1 LQFSLR
7 YDHCVYLIHPVAFK
21 TIRGQHL
28 RRCNLSRTTFTSID
42 HFANF
47 LTATFEVSKDSTI
60 DSPQEEPQLRDF
72 DLIFSQKATR
82 NKRKVDNHIAMP
94 RRLSNPLLSS
104 SPPTPWPS
112 FSPSD
117 KGATLARTTT
127 AKASKIAQFF
137 TASPKS
143 KDAQSAAAAL
153 LAASRAQEQAFR
165 ESGTPPISSAS
176 LSLPTISLST
186 ARADSTNMDEPP
198 TTLFQPPS
206 PAETRRI
213 ARQHAQ
219 FGPLDSQSHRY
230 VSRHQGGEFPDPVM
244 DEPPY
249 YYLLTTYI
257 SYLILIIFGHVR
269 DFFGMRFKEDNYR
282 HLKARNGY
290 AALNSDFD
298 NFYVRRLKM
307 RINDCFNRPTT
318 GVPGRYINLLDRT
331 SDDGNYHFQMTG
343 TTTETLNVSSYNYLG
358 FAQSEGPCA
367 DQVEETIRKYGLS
380 SASPRAEV
388 GTTDLAVDCEN
399 LVAQFIGKESAM
411 VFSMGFGTNASA
423 FPALVGKGDLI
434 ISDEL
439 NHASIRFGSRLSGAM
454 IQSFKHNDMKDL
466 EARLREAI
474 SQGQPRTHRP
484 WKKILVV
491 VEGLYSMEGTMCN
504 LPGLIRL
511 KKRYKFNLFVDE
523 AHSVGALGPRGRGV
537 CDYFGIDPAEVDIL
551 MGTLTKSFGANGGYI
566 AGDKAIVDKLRVT
579 NAGTLYGE
587 TPTPA
592 VLAQII
598 TALKLINGE
607 IMPGQGEERLQRIAF
622 NSRYLRL
629 GLKRLGFIVYG
640 HDDSPI
646 IPLLLYHPA
655 KMPAFSHEMLKRKIS
670 VVVVGYPA
678 TPLISSRAPFCISA
692 AHNKEDMDRLLV
704 ACDEIGNALQ
714 LKFASG
720 IDGGAPPLADGVT
733 WEMEQSRKRLEKHD
747 KVAKKLVQQ
756 PRWALDEVMRR
767 GVQDVKV
774 PLR

>member
-1 LQFSLR
+1 MM
-7 YDHCVYLIHPVAFK
+7 DA
-21 TIRGQHL
+21 
-28 RRCNLSRTTFTSID
+28 
-42 HFANF
+42 
-47 LTATFEVSKDSTI
+47 
-60 DSPQEEPQLRDF
+60 
-72 DLIFSQKATR
+72 
-82 NKRKVDNHIAMP
+82 
-94 RRLSNPLLSS
+94 
-104 SPPTPWPS
+104 PT
-112 FSPSD
+112 
-117 KGATLARTTT
+117 
-127 AKASKIAQFF
+127 
-137 TASPKS
+137 
-143 KDAQSAAAAL
+143 
-153 LAASRAQEQAFR
+153 
-165 ESGTPPISSAS
+165 
-176 LSLPTISLST
+176 
-186 ARADSTNMDEPP
+186 
-198 TTLFQPPS
+198 TTLFKPPS
-206 PAETRRI
+206 PAESRRL

-219 FGPLDSQSHRY
+219 FGPLNSAAHRHT
-230 VSRHQGGEFPDPVM
+230 SRHQGGDFPEPVL

-249 YYLLTTYI
+249 WFLLTTYI

-269 DFFGMRFKEDNYR
+269 DFFGMKFKEDKYR
-282 HLKARNGY
+282 NLKARNGY

-331 SDDGNYHFQMTG
+331 SDDGNYHFKMSG

-367 DQVEETIRKYGLS
+367 DAAEETIRRYGLATCS
-380 SASPRAEV
+380 SRAEV
-388 GTTDLAVDCEN
+388 GTTDLAVECEN
-399 LVAQFIGKESAM
+399 LIADFVGKESAM
-411 VFSMGFGTNASA
+411 VFSMGFGTNASV

-454 IQSFKHNDMKDL
+454 IESFKHNDMKDL
-466 EARLREAI
+466 ERRLREAI

-523 AHSVGALGPRGRGV
+523 AHSIGALGPRGRGV
-537 CDYFGIDPAEVDIL
+537 CDYFGINPSDIDIL
-551 MGTLTKSFGANGGYI
+551 MGTLTKSFGANGGYVS
-566 AGDKAIVDKLRVT
+566 GSKAVIDKLRVS
-579 NAGTLYGE
+579 NAGTMYGE
-587 TPTPA
+587 TPSPA
-592 VLAQII
+592 VLAQIT
-598 TALKLINGE
+598 TAIRMINGE
-607 IMPGQGEERLQRIAF
+607 ICPGQGEERLQRITF

-678 TPLISSRAPFCISA
+678 TPLISSRARFCISA
-692 AHNKEDMDRLLV
+692 AHNKDDMDRLLS
-704 ACDEIGNALQ
+704 ACDEIGNVLQ

-720 IDGGAPPLADGVT
+720 IAGGAPPLPEGVT
-733 WEMEQSRKRLEKHD
+733 WKMDQSRKRLDKHD
-747 KVAKKLVQQ
+747 KVSKAMVVS
-756 PRWALDEVMRR
+756 PRWTFDEVVKR